1 MSESGPEINS
11 TKCVLAGAS
20 CAGTDDG
27 GIVSIET
34 CRAEEMLRRGRKFLL
49 MSVNMS
55 YETLIMPSV
64 LYRTP
69 LDMSQDGG
77 QWNKLYRLL
86 STAESVR
93 KFLS

>member
-1 MSESGPEINS
+1 MSESGAEINR

-27 GIVSIET
+27 GIINIET
-34 CRAEEMLRRGRKFLL
+34 RRAEERLRSGGRFLL

-55 YETLIMPSV
+55 YETLIMLNA

-69 LDMSQDGG
+69 LDMSHDGG
-77 QWNKLYRLL
+77 Q
-86 STAESVR
+86 
-93 KFLS
+93 